1 MDHFQF
7 FTSLNTEDPVPVGYV
22 NASTKQL
29 AWNYN
34 TASAILHDTTN
45 ATWAL
50 DGWDV
55 VTVEYTELNV

>member
-7 FTSLNTEDPVPVGYV
+7 FPSLNADDPVPVGYV

-29 AWNYN
+29 AWNYD

-45 ATWAL
+45 AMQRGHSMDGTLSPSNAL
-50 DGWDV
+50 
-55 VTVEYTELNV
+55 N